1 MIFIMIMFVQNIFY
15 SNISN
20 DNRSLKE
27 ESEILHIIK
36 FDFETYHNPDEIK
49 NPISNLILNDIR
61 IPINLGTPSQTV
73 SASLRFYDYLFFLSS
88 PYIDM
93 QNLENKKNIYI
104 NDTSSSYKFISHD
117 SLFYKSILMNAE
129 KANETFYFENT
140 AKNKLTLLNTT
151 FYYSTKLSYNQ
162 SGGVVGLCLEDSNM
176 NLHSGMNFLTQLKRK
191 KAILYKT
198 FFIKYKNKDSGE
210 LIIGAYPHEYSKK
223 EYKYEK
229 YIDIRG
235 YTETTFV
242 IYGIIFDQI
251 NFGENDQILL
261 DKDNKRIMTAEFRI
275 EFGFIQAPKIFEK
288 NITDEFIDSGKCEY
302 FRIGKGKNCI
312 VFNAYDLINK
322 RQVAIKKIEKSSLT
336 LEDLSLLQTEVDT
349 LKVCQH
355 PYVVKFY
362 ETIETYNE
370 FNIILE
376 YCELGNLFYY
386 LSKSKFVLDEEQI
399 ATYVHDISKAV
410 YSMHNLGIIHRDLK
424 LSNIALTKKNNKIEI
439 RILDFGLSK
448 ILGPNQF
455 CNEGYGTPGY
465 AAPEVINRY
474 NYSFEADIW
483 SIGVICYFLFMK
495 KLPFDYVRDGN
506 NEMDMV
512 ENTLLDEVK
521 LDYNIMRKYSK
532 NAEKFIRD
540 LMNKNT
546 FDRPNIT
553 EVLEHPWFQLF
564 FRKEVKKRI
573 INTYK
578 EEFYSNPDIDELYT
592 YDENIEKENS
602 KDVRDNYVRTISHIS
617 NGEGQIAP
625 CETTSTPFC
634 KLRSL
639 FECQPNN

>member
-61 IPINLGTPSQTV
+61 IPINVGTPSQTV

-88 PYIDM
+88 PYIDI

-288 NITDEFIDSGKCEY
+288 NITDEFINSEKCEY
-302 FRIGKGKNCI
+302 FRTSQGEIYGKKLFGADEYIYYVCDKDYEINKSLSFMSKEMKYTFELNNNDLFMEYGNKKYFNI
-312 VFNAYDLINK
+312 VFNTGYSMKNWIFGKPMFLKYDWVFDPEKKTLGIYTEKEDNFLNDDEEDENKKGNANTTLFILLIVSALFFLIALFIFLFTIFIK
-322 RQVAIKKIEKSSLT
+322 RRTRKARTNE
-336 LEDLSLLQTEVDT
+336 LEDEYYDYGSS
-349 LKVCQH
+349 H
-355 PYVVKFY
+355 SS
-362 ETIETYNE
+362 NE
-370 FNIILE
+370 NAI
-376 YCELGNLFYY
+376 
-386 LSKSKFVLDEEQI
+386 
-399 ATYVHDISKAV
+399 
-410 YSMHNLGIIHRDLK
+410 GII
-424 LSNIALTKKNNKIEI
+424 N
-439 RILDFGLSK
+439 
-448 ILGPNQF
+448 
-455 CNEGYGTPGY
+455 
-465 AAPEVINRY
+465 
-474 NYSFEADIW
+474 
-483 SIGVICYFLFMK
+483 
-495 KLPFDYVRDGN
+495 
-506 NEMDMV
+506 
-512 ENTLLDEVK
+512 
-521 LDYNIMRKYSK
+521 
-532 NAEKFIRD
+532 
-540 LMNKNT
+540 
-546 FDRPNIT
+546 
-553 EVLEHPWFQLF
+553 
-564 FRKEVKKRI
+564 
-573 INTYK
+573 
-578 EEFYSNPDIDELYT
+578 
-592 YDENIEKENS
+592 
-602 KDVRDNYVRTISHIS
+602 
-617 NGEGQIAP
+617 
-625 CETTSTPFC
+625 
-634 KLRSL
+634 
-639 FECQPNN
+639 